1 MKDALKT
8 GVAILSYT
16 IPIAIVVGASMLV
29 ASKLSTTEMSKLKAG
44 VAEIQESL
52 REVKP
57 KDVLE
62 TLSAEIQSERE
73 ATRIDREEI
82 KAAIRNDRWTY
93 SDHARWVA
101 KLKEANPDINVPP
114 PVKE

>member
-1 MKDALKT
+1 MKAALKN

-16 IPIAIVVGASMLV
+16 IPIAIVVGVSMLI
-29 ASKLSTTEMSKLKAG
+29 ASKLSTSEMSKLKSG
-44 VAEIQESL
+44 VSEIQESL

-62 TLSAEIQSERE
+62 TLSAEIQKERE

-82 KAAIRNDRWTY
+82 KAAIRDDRWTY
-93 SDHARWVA
+93 SDQARWVM
-101 KLKEANPDINVPP
+101 LFKEANPELNVPP